1 MILNPYKI
9 SESFVLKKLNSINNG
24 SLTLINH
31 DGKLYNFGDQNSNLK
46 SQIKIHNPRFYFDIM
61 RGGSSALA
69 ESYIKNDF
77 ETLNLPSL
85 IELTAKNINIT
96 HDFSGVLNISSLKN
110 IFRKIFLS
118 NTKRKSQEY
127 ISKHYDLGNEFFSI
141 WLDKTLTYSC
151 GIFEKPDQEL
161 ESAQINKYNKLINLI
176 KPKPGDKILEI
187 GCGWG
192 GFAEHLAKNYDIKL
206 DCITISKKQYDYT
219 KKKMRRIGLNDKV
232 NVKFLDYRDLQD
244 KYDAIASIEMI
255 EAVGEKHLNKYFS
268 IIKKNLKPNGVCA
281 IQAIIIKDELFKRYR
296 KNQDFI
302 QKYIFPGGFLPSLQS
317 IKNYS
322 KKTGLV
328 LKGCNFYG
336 NHYSQT
342 LSKWRKN
349 FINSWSQISEQGF
362 DNSFKKIWDFY
373 FSYCEAG
380 FNSKNIDL
388 IQFSVRNK

>member
-1 MILNPYKI
+1 MILSPYRI
-9 SESFVLKKLNSINNG
+9 SENFVLKKLKFIKSG
-24 SLTLINH
+24 SLTLNNY
-31 DGKLYNFGDQNSNLK
+31 DGKLYNFGDENSNLK
-46 SQIKIHNPRFYFDIM
+46 SQIKIHNSKFYFDII

-77 ETLNLPSL
+77 ETSNLPSL

-96 HDFSGVLNISSLKN
+96 HEFSGILNISRLKN
-110 IFRKIFLS
+110 IFINIFLS
-118 NTKRKSQEY
+118 NTKRKSEEY
-127 ISKHYDLGNEFFSI
+127 ISKHYDLGNEFFST
-141 WLDKTLTYSC
+141 WLDRTLTYSC

-161 ESAQINKYNKLINLI
+161 ESAQINKYNKLIELI
-176 KPKPGDKILEI
+176 KPKSGDKILEI

-192 GFAEHLAKNYDIKL
+192 GFAEHLVKNYDVQL
-206 DCITISKKQYDYT
+206 DCITISKKQYEYT
-219 KKKMRRIGLNDKV
+219 KNRMSNLGFKDRV
-232 NVKFLDYRDLQD
+232 NVKFLDYRDLKD

-255 EAVGEKHLNKYFS
+255 EAVGEKYLNKYFS
-268 IIKKNLKPNGVCA
+268 TIKKNLKPNGVGA
-281 IQAIIIKDELFKRYR
+281 IQAIVIKDELFKRYR
-296 KNQDFI
+296 NNQDFI
-302 QKYIFPGGFLPSLQS
+302 QKYIFPGGFLPSLGS

-328 LKGCNFYG
+328 LKGYNSYG
-336 NHYSQT
+336 NHYSKT

-349 FINSWSQISEQGF
+349 FINSWGKISKQGF

>member
-9 SESFVLKKLNSINNG
+9 SENFVLKKLRLISNG
-24 SLTLINH
+24 SLSLSNY
-31 DGKLYNFGDQNSNLK
+31 DGKLYNFGDENSNLK
-46 SQIKIHNPRFYFDIM
+46 SQIKIYNPKFYFNII

-69 ESYIKNDF
+69 ESYIKTDF
-77 ETLNLPSL
+77 ETSDLSSL
-85 IELTAKNINIT
+85 IELTAKNINLT
-96 HDFSGVLNISSLKN
+96 HEFSGVLNIASLKN
-110 IFRKIFLS
+110 TFRNIFMP
-118 NTKRKSQEY
+118 NTRRKSEEY
-127 ISKHYDLGNEFFSI
+127 ISKHYDLGNEFFST

-161 ESAQINKYNKLINLI
+161 ESAQINKYNKLISLI
-176 KPKPGDKILEI
+176 KPKSGDRILEI

-192 GFAEHLAKNYDIKL
+192 GFAEHLTKNYDVQL
-206 DCITISKKQYDYT
+206 DCITISQKQYEYT
-219 KKKMRRIGLNDKV
+219 KNRMSQLGLSNRV
-232 NVKFLDYRDLQD
+232 NVKFLDYRDLKD

-255 EAVGEKHLNKYFS
+255 EAVGEKYLNKYFS
-268 IIKKNLKPNGVCA
+268 TIKNNLKPNGVGA
-281 IQAIIIKDELFKRYR
+281 IQAIVIKDELFKRYR
-296 KNQDFI
+296 NNQDFI
-302 QKYIFPGGFLPSLQS
+302 QKYIFPGGFLPSLES

-328 LKGCNFYG
+328 LKSYNSYG
-336 NHYSQT
+336 NHYSRT

-349 FINSWSQISEQGF
+349 FINSWEQISKQGF

>member
-9 SESFVLKKLNSINNG
+9 SENFVLKKLRLIING
-24 SLTLINH
+24 SLSLNNY
-31 DGKLYNFGDQNSNLK
+31 DGKSYNFGDQNSNLK
-46 SQIKIHNPRFYFDIM
+46 SQIKINDPKFYFNII

-77 ETLNLPSL
+77 ETSNLPSL
-85 IELTAKNINIT
+85 IELTAKNINLT
-96 HDFSGVLNISSLKN
+96 HEFAGVLNISSLKN

-118 NTKRKSQEY
+118 NTRKKSEEY
-127 ISKHYDLGNEFFSI
+127 ISKHYDLGNEFFSV

-161 ESAQINKYNKLINLI
+161 ENAQINKYNKLIKLI
-176 KPKPGDKILEI
+176 KPKSGDKILEI

-192 GFAEHLAKNYDIKL
+192 GFAEHLAKNYDVQL
-206 DCITISKKQYDYT
+206 DCITISKKQYEYT
-219 KKKMRRIGLNDKV
+219 KNRMNRLSLNDKV
-232 NVKFLDYRDLQD
+232 NVKFLDYRDLKD

-255 EAVGEKHLNKYFS
+255 EAVGEKYLNKYFS
-268 IIKKNLKPNGVCA
+268 TIKNNLKPNGVGA

-302 QKYIFPGGFLPSLQS
+302 QKYIFPGGFLPSLESIQS
-317 IKNYS
+317 YS
-322 KKTGLV
+322 KRTGLV
-328 LKGCNFYG
+328 LKGHNSYG
-336 NHYSQT
+336 KHYSKT

-349 FINSWSQISEQGF
+349 FINSWSQISDQGF

-388 IQFSVRNK
+388 IQFSVKNK

>member
-1 MILNPYKI
+1 MILSPYKI
-9 SESFVLKKLNSINNG
+9 SENFVLKKLKSISNG
-24 SLTLINH
+24 SLTLNNH
-31 DGKLYNFGDQNSNLK
+31 DGKLYYFGDKNSNLK
-46 SQIKIHNPRFYFDIM
+46 SQIKIHNQKFYFDII

-77 ETLNLPSL
+77 ETSNLPSL

-96 HDFSGVLNISSLKN
+96 HEFSGILNISSLKN
-110 IFRKIFLS
+110 TFRNIFLS
-118 NTKRKSQEY
+118 NSKRKSEEY
-127 ISKHYDLGNEFFSI
+127 ISKHYDLGNEFFST

-161 ESAQINKYNKLINLI
+161 ERAQINKYNKLINLI
-176 KPKPGDKILEI
+176 KPKSGDKILEI

-192 GFAEHLAKNYDIKL
+192 GFAEHLAKNYNVQL
-206 DCITISKKQYDYT
+206 DCITISQKQYEYT
-219 KKKMRRIGLNDKV
+219 KNRMSRLGLSNRV
-232 NVKFLDYRDLQD
+232 NVKFLDYRDLKD

-255 EAVGEKHLNKYFS
+255 EAVGEKYLNKYFS
-268 IIKKNLKPNGVCA
+268 TIKNNLKPNGVGA

-296 KNQDFI
+296 NNQDFI
-302 QKYIFPGGFLPSLQS
+302 QKYIFPGGFLPSLES
-317 IKNYS
+317 IKDYS

-328 LKGCNFYG
+328 LKSYNSYG
-336 NHYSQT
+336 NHYSRT

-349 FINSWSQISEQGF
+349 FINSWEQISKQGF